1 MWKGYHLSIE
11 SIRKGYLFV
20 KNGILKGKGLDL
32 GAEPPRIN
40 ICWVPPPPPH
50 HSVHLNWGHLFSK
63 ELFEVNITWRLVH
76 AWNPLPSLRERSP
89 FWASE
94 ASRACERL
102 LSRASRASTV
112 HDIPQTE
119 SLLEGYSFHIIWIP
133 VRTQSSFICL
143 QLWYITVFL
152 SATFDPAYNYKR
164 RLWESRQCRR
174 RHQ

>member
-40 ICWVPPPPPH
+40 ICWVPPPPTIQFIC
-50 HSVHLNWGHLFSK
+50 GHLFSK

-94 ASRACERL
+94 ASRASERL
-102 LSRASRASTV
+102 LSRASCASTV

-133 VRTQSSFICL
+133 VRTQSPFICL

-164 RLWESRQCRR
+164 RQWESRQCRR